1 MVNFIAARVPELRA
15 AASCY
20 GGPPPLDQVGRIK
33 GELVLA
39 FADNDERIN
48 AAWPAYEAALKS
60 AGVKHEAHGAKSDT

>member
-33 GELVLA
+33 GELVS
-39 FADNDERIN
+39 
-48 AAWPAYEAALKS
+48 PSPTTTS
-60 AGVKHEAHGAKSDT
+60 ASTPRGPPTRPR